1 MNTTN
6 PVVQEIQKTLD
17 WQTIPTEVTENQFV
31 TFFLPWLSLPKRG
44 PKPKLALWQIFN
56 DILHVLYTGCQW
68 KSLKPTGIHYTSVFR
83 WFRRWAT
90 DGSLKTAFIESVRRL
105 HQHGQ
110 LDLSVLHGDGTNTI
124 AKKGG
129 EAVAYTGHKKHTG
142 SKTLGVID
150 TKGNVI
156 GTMDVEA
163 ANIPDISLLSD
174 ALDEV
179 RAVIRAVGL
188 QLARVPL
195 NLDSGFDSRANRKK
209 IFNCGLL
216 PNIKQNPRNRKKNVP
231 KRGRPRLWDEVVY
244 ALRFAVERTFAWED
258 KFRRVLTRFETKK
271 VHYLG
276 FKHLAYTLINLR
288 SFVHG

>member
-1 MNTTN
+1 MQF
-6 PVVQEIQKTLD
+6 QEC
-17 WQTIPTEVTENQFV
+17 
-31 TFFLPWLSLPKRG
+31 FLPFLSLPKRG
-44 PKPKLALWQIFN
+44 PKGKIPLVQIFN
-56 DILHVLYTGCQW
+56 AILYVLYTGCQW
-68 KSLKPTGIHYTSVFR
+68 KMLKIEGMHSTSVFR

-90 DGSLKTAFIESVRRL
+90 DGSLKTALIESVRRL
-105 HQHGQ
+105 HQQGQ

-150 TKGNVI
+150 NNGNVI
-156 GTMDVEA
+156 GTMEVEA
-163 ANIPDISLLSD
+163 ANTPDISLLSD
-174 ALDEV
+174 TLDEV
-179 RAVIRAVGL
+179 RGVIRAVGV
-188 QLARVPL
+188 QLVRVPI

-209 IFNCGLL
+209 IFNCGLI
-216 PNIKQNPRNRKKNVP
+216 PNIKENPRNRNKNVP

-271 VHYLG
+271 AHYLG